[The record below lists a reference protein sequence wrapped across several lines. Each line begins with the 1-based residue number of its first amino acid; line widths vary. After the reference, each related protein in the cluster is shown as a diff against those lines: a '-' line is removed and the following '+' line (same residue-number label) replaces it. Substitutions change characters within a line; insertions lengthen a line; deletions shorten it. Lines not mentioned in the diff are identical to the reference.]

1 MLEELAEMQEDREI
15 ILLHLREAL
24 TLVDRMEASFR
35 NQTTPTQLART
46 EARRQAV
53 LISLCS
59 SG

>member
-35 NQTTPTQLART
+35 NQTTPV
-46 EARRQAV
+46 QA
-53 LISLCS
+53 
-59 SG
+59 GAH